1 MDYRPLFNDGSPLSQ
16 PTVLTASP
24 TLINCVLLSF
34 CLMSG
39 NSFPT
44 RAWTVTFT
52 TSATWEAPKLFIWL
66 CWVLV
71 MLNGIYFLDQGL
83 NPGPLHWELRILTTP
98 PPGKARILGFPGGS
112 VVKTLPASAEDMG
125 LIPGLGRYPGEWNDN
140 PLQYSCLENP
150 MDRGAWL

>member
-1 MDYRPLFNDGSPLSQ
+1 MDYRPLFNDGSPLSR
-16 PTVLTASP
+16 PTVLTASH
-24 TLINCVLLSF
+24 TRLNCVHLSF
-34 CLMSG
+34 CLKSG

-98 PPGKARILGFPGGS
+98 PPGRAWILGFPGGS